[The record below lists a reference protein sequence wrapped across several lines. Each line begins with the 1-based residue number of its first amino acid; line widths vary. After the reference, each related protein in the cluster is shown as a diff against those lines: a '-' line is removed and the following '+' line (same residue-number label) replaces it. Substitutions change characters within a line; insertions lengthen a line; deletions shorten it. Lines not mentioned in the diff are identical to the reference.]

1 MDCGV
6 PIRRPVAG
14 IAMGLVSD
22 GTNHAILTDIQGLED
37 HLGDM
42 DFKVAGTSEGIT
54 ALQMDIKISGL
65 SKEIMAT
72 ALEQARVARL
82 QILDAML
89 SVMPAPRAELSKWA
103 PRMVSVHIN
112 PEKIG
117 AVIGKGGSTIR
128 SLEEA
133 YGVSIDIQ
141 EDGTIFVAGVDG
153 IKTSGAIRQI
163 ELLTK
168 EVDEGET
175 YTGKVVRITEFG
187 AFIELIPGTDGLV
200 HISQLSTER
209 VQSVDDVLKLG
220 DEIMVMVTGIS
231 PEGKIRLSRR
241 AILEG
246 WTLEEAKEADNPN
259 RGGGSGGGDRGGRGG
274 GDRRGGGGGDRG
286 GRGGGGDRRR

>member
-1 MDCGV
+1 
-6 PIRRPVAG
+6 
-14 IAMGLVSD
+14 
-22 GTNHAILTDIQGLED
+22 
-37 HLGDM
+37 
-42 DFKVAGTSEGIT
+42 
-54 ALQMDIKISGL
+54 
-65 SKEIMAT
+65 
-72 ALEQARVARL
+72 
-82 QILDAML
+82 
-89 SVMPAPRAELSKWA
+89 
-103 PRMVSVHIN
+103 MVSVHIN

-220 DEIMVMVTGIS
+220 DEVMVMVTGIS

-241 AILEG
+241 AVLEG

-259 RGGGSGGGDRGGRGG
+259 RGGGSGGGDRRGGGGGGDRGGRGG
-274 GDRRGGGGGDRG
+274 GGDRRGGGGGGGGDRG